1 MKLLRPPDSLKA
13 GASMLRRKSSRPAL
27 ICSLIIHLIVA
38 SIMMHLQIEQ
48 RRLPTFDAG
57 VLVEITYF
65 QRPVVLPPEPV
76 ELPSPEPVE
85 IVSEIR
91 PPKPKPAATTDWLTV
106 NSLKSNQRTAIG
118 SKTDSPL
125 TSDSARSVSE
135 PELSSKVRP
144 DTRLLTAT
152 AIDLPKESSEQ
163 GVPLAADQNT
173 TVIAGDGNLS
183 ESSPE
188 VGMMTSRVERRRG
201 ETIAGMPIGNSGG
214 SIPSGIS
221 AGDNYVQMM
230 TELARSLTDAAIV
243 QAVDLVFIIDKTGSM
258 EDNVRGIRAYID
270 LFFEHFTRSGH
281 DAAFGLV
288 TFADVAESEPKVRGV
303 TTDHGKFKNWLY
315 KIKFEGGGDL
325 AESGLDGLMV
335 ALNRINFRANT
346 QRFFVFVS
354 DGTFHDAD
362 YNGRSKYSQD
372 GVIETLQRQGVR
384 VDVIG
389 LNFLPIKQIAW
400 ATGGTW
406 RAIPGRGYLEHIP
419 QTLTAKMLS
428 ELGVLGFNE
437 DGLEADEV
445 VIYLRRDARPAW
457 LEVTW
462 KVLNPL
468 GERCYGPFSQRL
480 HIPNDGSEV
489 VRFTPTIDVN
499 QFQTEAG
506 TYTVIYRIENNLGHR
521 SILRR
526 TLDYGG

>member
-1 MKLLRPPDSLKA
+1 
-13 GASMLRRKSSRPAL
+13 MLRRRSARPSL
-27 ICSLIIHLIVA
+27 VCSLIIHLIVA
-38 SIMMHLQIEQ
+38 FIIMHLQTEQ
-48 RRLPTFDAG
+48 RQLALFDAG
-57 VLVEITYF
+57 VLVEITHF
-65 QRPVVLPPEPV
+65 QRPVVIPPELV
-76 ELPSPEPVE
+76 EPPSPEPVE

-91 PPKPKPAATTDWLTV
+91 PPKPTPTATTDWLRA
-106 NSLKSNQRTAIG
+106 NSLTSNQRTAIG
-118 SKTDSPL
+118 AKSDLPL
-125 TSDSARSVSE
+125 TSDSAGSVSH

-144 DTRLLTAT
+144 DSRLLTTT

-163 GVPLAADQNT
+163 GVPLAADQNI
-173 TVIAGDGNLS
+173 TVYEGDGNLS
-183 ESSPE
+183 ENSPE
-188 VGMMTSRVERRRG
+188 VGMGTSRVERRRG

-214 SIPSGIS
+214 SIPPSTAMG
-221 AGDNYVQMM
+221 ANYVRMM
-230 TELARSLTDAAIV
+230 TELARNLTDAAIV
-243 QAVDLVFIIDKTGSM
+243 QEVDLVFIIDKTGSM

-288 TFADVAESEPKVRGV
+288 TFADAITKKPKVRGV

-325 AESGLDGLMV
+325 AESGLDALMA
-335 ALNRINFRANT
+335 ALNEIKFRGNT
-346 QRFFVFVS
+346 QRFFVFIS
-354 DGTFHDAD
+354 DGVFHDAD
-362 YNGRSKYSQD
+362 YDGRSEYSQD
-372 GVIETLQRQGVR
+372 GVIELLQRRGVR

-419 QTLTAKMLS
+419 RTLTAKMLS
-428 ELGVLGFNE
+428 ELGVLGFNK

-445 VIYLRRDARPAW
+445 VVYLRRDARPTW

-468 GERCYGPFSQRL
+468 GERCYGPYSQRL
-480 HIPNDGSEV
+480 TIPNDSSEV
-489 VRFTPTIDVN
+489 MRFTPTIDVS

-526 TLDYGG
+526 TLEYGG